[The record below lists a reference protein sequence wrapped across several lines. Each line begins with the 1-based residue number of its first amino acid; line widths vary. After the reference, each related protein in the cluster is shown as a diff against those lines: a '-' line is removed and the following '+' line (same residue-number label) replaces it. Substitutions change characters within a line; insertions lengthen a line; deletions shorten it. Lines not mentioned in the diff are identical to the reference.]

1 MPSPNA
7 LQVAPPALPA
17 GALAATVSQLMQD
30 ARDLLPHDR
39 RAAALTLLRASRLLD
54 TPAAATAA
62 AEGAILEA
70 VPAVVAGGL
79 ARWQMIRL
87 AGYVE
92 AHLDQ
97 PIAQRALASQLRL
110 SSGHFARAFKQSFGR
125 TAHTYVM
132 ERRIERAKGLMLR
145 TTTPLCEIAL
155 SCGLSDQ
162 AHFSRVFRRVVG
174 STPLA
179 WRRQH
184 QPAPARRRGGG
195 SPSIPR

>member
-1 MPSPNA
+1 MQSRDAA
-7 LQVAPPALPA
+7 LHAVPGAVAA
-17 GALAATVSQLMQD
+17 GPIAATVSQLMQD

-54 TPAAATAA
+54 APVAGPTTVAAS
-62 AEGAILEA
+62 
-70 VPAVVAGGL
+70 VPVVVPGGL

-87 AGYVE
+87 TDYVE

-97 PIAQRALASQLRL
+97 PIVQKALASQIRL

-145 TTTPLCEIAL
+145 TSAPLCEIAL
-155 SCGLSDQ
+155 ACGLSDQ
-162 AHFSRVFRRVVG
+162 AHFSRVFRRIAG

-184 QPAPARRRGGG
+184 QPAPGRRAGEE
-195 SPSIPR
+195 PRR

>member
-7 LQVAPPALPA
+7 LQVAPLGLQA
-17 GALAATVSQLMQD
+17 GAIAAAVSQLMQD

-39 RAAALTLLRASRLLD
+39 RAAALTLLRASRLLEM
-54 TPAAATAA
+54 PAAD
-62 AEGAILEA
+62 GIVLGA
-70 VPAVVAGGL
+70 VPDVVAGGL

-97 PIAQRALASQLRL
+97 PIVQKALASQLRL

-145 TTTPLCEIAL
+145 TATPLCEIAL

-184 QPAPARRRGGG
+184 QPAPARRAGGG
-195 SPSIPR
+195 SPPIPR